1 MTLTIQ
7 DLGALGEFLGSIAVL
22 ATLIYLALQT
32 RQNTMAIGAQLD
44 AAQISSVLDLNL
56 VPATST
62 GLLEALA
69 EDRLDGRAI
78 NEIRR
83 DEYWVARFYWFQWNF
98 SQVRRGL
105 LPSTS
110 EARLALRIRDF
121 FSIYRSAEA
130 WWDRAKQSRLHPE
143 FVEWVEEQRS
153 KAA

>member
-44 AAQISSVLDLNL
+44 AALIAANQSTFLSA
-56 VPATST
+56 ATSDEL
-62 GLLEALA
+62 GEALR
-69 EDRLDGRAI
+69 EDYAADLTTNQLRLGL
-78 NEIRR
+78 
-83 DEYWVARFYWFQWNF
+83 YWLSILTSFQW
-98 SQVRRGL
+98 QLHQGRRGL
-105 LPSTS
+105 LPSFNEAGLAFLLRTFLTTS
-110 EARLALRIRDF
+110 
-121 FSIYRSAEA
+121 RSFEGY
-130 WWDRAKQSRLHPE
+130 WEVAKPNFLPE